1 MKKLL
6 IIYNIIFLFT
16 GNVLLSSAHHL
27 FAHDHHHTHDH
38 SNTYEKH
45 ECIECINAENNNNY
59 ILVNSAVNFSNNHFT
74 PFVFLYFNDIQF
86 NINKSTDSRAPPIK
100 N

>member
-27 FAHDHHHTHDH
+27 FAHDHSHDI
-38 SNTYEKH
+38 TLEKH
-45 ECIECINAENNNNY
+45 ECIECINIDNSNNF
-59 ILVNSAVNFSNNHFT
+59 VDDFTSFDFSNNISDQLIQISFKNT
-74 PFVFLYFNDIQF
+74 IFDIF
-86 NINKSTDSRAPPIK
+86 ESNTSRAPPLLF
-100 N
+100 